1 MIYLQ
6 SYIKVTQLCLT
17 LCDPHGSYSPRNSP
31 SQNTGMGSFF
41 LLQEIFPTQRLNPGL
56 LHCRQILHE
65 LSHQGS
71 TRILEWVAYS
81 FCKRSS

>member
-1 MIYLQ
+1 MNIIYALRIIICSKSGREYWMIYLQ
-6 SYIKVTQLCLT
+6 SYIKVAQLCLT

-56 LHCRQILHE
+56 LNFRQIL
-65 LSHQGS
+65 
-71 TRILEWVAYS
+71 Y
-81 FCKRSS
+81 